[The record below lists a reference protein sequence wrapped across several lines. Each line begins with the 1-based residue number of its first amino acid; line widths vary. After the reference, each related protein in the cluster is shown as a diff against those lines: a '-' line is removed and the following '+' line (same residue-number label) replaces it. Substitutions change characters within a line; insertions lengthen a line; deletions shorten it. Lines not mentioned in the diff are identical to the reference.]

1 MMPPSL
7 PARPPGSRAL
17 AAAGPFSPMLCELRE
32 TAYQFRAPF
41 VADSSKFDA
50 AFGPIEPTPHPDAVR
65 RTIDWC
71 RSR

>member
-1 MMPPSL
+1 
-7 PARPPGSRAL
+7 
-17 AAAGPFSPMLCELRE
+17 MLCELRE